1 MFHLISKLDTAFL
14 SDYTYFCKRKSNRN
28 IVADDSLLKT
38 DAQETLRNSTD
49 NEKINYKRLHIMKL
63 IENTEF
69 GGERPLFASHDLHI
83 NNVTI
88 REGESAIKECSNI
101 VATNC
106 RFEGNYPF
114 WHVHGFT
121 IDNCYFAVGG
131 RSALWYSDH
140 LTMKNTVIDAPKMF
154 REMNDIDIENVEI
167 NDADEIFW
175 RCNRINVKNLKL
187 HGGTYPFMFSNDI
200 RIDGFESDSKYV
212 FQYVKNV
219 EIHNAKITTKDA
231 FWEVENV
238 TIYDSELNGEYLGW
252 HSRNLRL
259 VNCHISGE
267 QPLCYAHDL
276 VLENCTF
283 DSECDRAFEYST
295 LNADIRGA
303 ITNIKN
309 PMSGVIVADSIGS
322 VTIDENIKAPA
333 NCEIKTRG

>member
-1 MFHLISKLDTAFL
+1 M
-14 SDYTYFCKRKSNRN
+14 
-28 IVADDSLLKT
+28 
-38 DAQETLRNSTD
+38 LRSSTD

-88 REGESAIKECSNI
+88 LEGESAIKECSNI

-200 RIDGFESDSKYV
+200 CIDGFESDSKYV

>member
-1 MFHLISKLDTAFL
+1 M
-14 SDYTYFCKRKSNRN
+14 
-28 IVADDSLLKT
+28 
-38 DAQETLRNSTD
+38 LRSSTD

-121 IDNCYFAVGG
+121 IANCYFAVGG

-333 NCEIKTRG
+333 NCEIKTRD

>member
-14 SDYTYFCKRKSNRN
+14 SDYTYFCKRKNNRN
-28 IVADDSLLKT
+28 IVADDSLLKP
-38 DAQETLRNSTD
+38 DAQETLHSSTD

-200 RIDGFESDSKYV
+200 CIDGFESDSKYV

>member
-1 MFHLISKLDTAFL
+1 MMQLIKD
-14 SDYTYFCKRKSNRN
+14 K
-28 IVADDSLLKT
+28 
-38 DAQETLRNSTD
+38 
-49 NEKINYKRLHIMKL
+49 
-63 IENTEF
+63 EF
-69 GGERPLFASHDLHI
+69 GGERPLFGTHDLHLD
-83 NNVTI
+83 NVTI
-88 REGESAIKECSNI
+88 LAGESAIKECSNI

-121 IDNCYFAVGG
+121 IQDCYFAVGG

-140 LTMKNTVIDAPKMF
+140 LKMIDTVIDAPKMF
-154 REMNDIDIENVEI
+154 REMHDLVIRNVVM
-167 NDADEIFW
+167 NDADEVFW
-175 RCNRINVKNLKL
+175 KCSHLRIENLKL
-187 HGGTYPFMFSNDI
+187 HDGTYPFMFSNDI
-200 RIDGFESDSKYV
+200 YVDGLESDSKYV

-259 VNCHISGE
+259 VNCRISGE

-276 VLENCTF
+276 ILENCTF
-283 DSECDRAFEYST
+283 DPSCDRAFEYST
-295 LNADIRGA
+295 LHADIRGA

-309 PMSGVIVADSIGS
+309 PTSGVIVADHIGS
-322 VTIDENIKAPA
+322 VTIDENIKEPA
-333 NCEIKTRG
+333 NCIIKERNK

>member
-14 SDYTYFCKRKSNRN
+14 SDYTYFCKRKNNRN
-28 IVADDSLLKT
+28 IVADDSLLKADT
-38 DAQETLRNSTD
+38 QETLRNSTD

-200 RIDGFESDSKYV
+200 CIDGFESDSKYV

-309 PMSGVIVADSIGS
+309 PTSGVIVADSIGS
-322 VTIDENIKAPA
+322 VTIDENIKSPA

>member
-28 IVADDSLLKT
+28 IVVDDSLLKP

-219 EIHNAKITTKDA
+219 EIHNANITTKDA

>member
-1 MFHLISKLDTAFL
+1 LFHLISKLDTAFL
-14 SDYTYFCKRKSNRN
+14 SDYTYFCKRKNNRN
-28 IVADDSLLKT
+28 IVADDSLLKP
-38 DAQETLRNSTD
+38 DAQETLHSSTD

-200 RIDGFESDSKYV
+200 CIDGFESDSKYV